1 MRTSNLSLL
10 RQQGSYRRGI
20 YLADT
25 GDMRNA
31 YIILESKFLKMRS
44 FERYRRR
51 WEDNIKINH
60 RKRRDGSDSIKLA

>member
-1 MRTSNLSLL
+1 
-10 RQQGSYRRGI
+10 
-20 YLADT
+20 
-25 GDMRNA
+25 MRNA